1 LLVKTVPAQE
11 YSIKGTVYDKE
22 TLEPLSFV
30 SIIINNSNKGGLTD
44 IDGRFK
50 LSSNEKPIT
59 LKLSYVGYESVD
71 YSIAEKKSHFI
82 YMKRTEVL
90 LDEVTIVPGINPAH
104 RIIDSVIQN
113 RVKNNPE
120 MLPSFQY
127 NSHNKLTF
135 GIDTEV
141 LKKKTAKDSAESEE
155 ITKMMNKT
163 YLMLI
168 ESITNRK
175 YLYPGNTKE
184 TVIASKISGFKDP
197 MFSLIASQL
206 QTFSFYSEY
215 LNILDKNFLNPISKG
230 STDRYLF
237 ILEDTLYNK
246 TDTVFIISYRP
257 RKNKNFD
264 GLSGLLY
271 INTNGFA
278 IQYVTAEPTDGN
290 IGTFNIKLRQSYEMI
305 DDKQWFPVQLNT
317 ELIYSYPQS
326 DVKIFG
332 NGRTYIRDIEINGKV
347 SKKDVGNVEYDI
359 LYDANE
365 KDENFWESNRFEP
378 LTEKDLETY
387 KFIDSLSKKH
397 NFDRFSGMFKTLIE
411 GKIPFK
417 IFNIDIDKIFGFT
430 NYYGW
435 RLGLGLETNQKIS
448 RVFSVGG
455 YLAYSFKNDNIRYGA
470 QATVKIDRNRDM
482 TLKYNYVNDDL
493 ESAPSYNFDII
504 PVLKLNDFRSY
515 LIRKTDYTILQKL
528 SFTIR
533 PQKYLLSKL
542 SVSKSEVTPNFDY
555 MFSQTS
561 ENVNILNNHFNFT
574 EASLNLRFAYKE
586 KFIQSADYRYSMGT
600 TYPIIYLNVTKGLKG
615 ADLGDFDYTKIEIG
629 FEKDI
634 NIKQLGI
641 SSLRASAGYIDPS
654 VPYCKLYNGL
664 GSFENFSLF
673 APFTFNTM
681 RMNEFLSDKY
691 IAFFYQHNFGKLLF
705 KTKKFQPE
713 IVVSTNY
720 GLGSLSNTSSHRN
733 ISFNT
738 MSKGYLESGIIINDI
753 LRTGF
758 YGLGVGG
765 FYRYGYYALPSLEDN
780 FAFKLS
786 FKITL

>member
-1 LLVKTVPAQE
+1 MFKSVSAQE

-50 LSSNEKPIT
+50 LLSNEKPVS
-59 LKLSYVGYESVD
+59 LKLSYVGYESVN
-71 YSIAEKKSHFI
+71 YPIAEKKTHNI

-113 RVKNNPE
+113 RDKNNPE

-141 LKKKTAKDSAESEE
+141 LKKKSQKDSVENEE

-206 QTFSFYSEY
+206 QTFSFYNEY
-215 LNILDKNFLNPISKG
+215 INILDKNFLNPISKG

-246 TDTVFIISYRP
+246 ADTVFIISYRP

-305 DDKQWFPVQLNT
+305 DDKHWFPVQLNT

-365 KDENFWESNRFEP
+365 KDEKFWDSNRFEP

-397 NFDRFSGMFKTLIE
+397 NFNRFSGMFKTLIE
-411 GKIPFK
+411 GKIPYK
-417 IFNIDIDKIFGFT
+417 IFNIDIDKLFGFS

-448 RVFSVGG
+448 RIFSVGG
-455 YLAYSFKNDNIRYGA
+455 YFAYSFKNDNIRYGA
-470 QATVKIDRNRDM
+470 NTTVNIDRDRDM

-493 ESAPSYNFDII
+493 ESAPSNNFAII

-515 LIRKTDYTILQKL
+515 LIRKTDYTNLHKL

-533 PQKYLLSKL
+533 PQQYLLTKL
-542 SVSKSEVTPNFDY
+542 SIS
-555 MFSQTS
+555 TS
-561 ENVNILNNHFNFT
+561 
-574 EASLNLRFAYKE
+574 
-586 KFIQSADYRYSMGT
+586 
-600 TYPIIYLNVTKGLKG
+600 
-615 ADLGDFDYTKIEIG
+615 
-629 FEKDI
+629 
-634 NIKQLGI
+634 
-641 SSLRASAGYIDPS
+641 
-654 VPYCKLYNGL
+654 
-664 GSFENFSLF
+664 
-673 APFTFNTM
+673 
-681 RMNEFLSDKY
+681 
-691 IAFFYQHNFGKLLF
+691 
-705 KTKKFQPE
+705 
-713 IVVSTNY
+713 
-720 GLGSLSNTSSHRN
+720 
-733 ISFNT
+733 
-738 MSKGYLESGIIINDI
+738 
-753 LRTGF
+753 
-758 YGLGVGG
+758 
-765 FYRYGYYALPSLEDN
+765 
-780 FAFKLS
+780 
-786 FKITL
+786 